1 MTQNYTRQVRLLCQ
15 DKDELEDELK
25 KLQQLNQNLEE
36 QPIKVTDAFSEYRH
50 DDIDSKNERDS
61 PRIQV
66 GNLQIEAKML
76 QKENTILSE
85 IRSSRIMVYKITE
98 LEEKCSMTFDTIE
111 VKDDI
116 IATLQSDLAT

>member
-1 MTQNYTRQVRLLCQ
+1 VTQNYTRQVRLLCQ